1 MHCLLTRNLS
11 ERMAIG
17 SGRRVGI
24 EFLEVSALQA
34 MGDARP
40 GILMGFAACTFHEIE
55 IAVKKLANAMSAVS
69 MA

>member
-1 MHCLLTRNLS
+1 
-11 ERMAIG
+11 MAIY
-17 SGRRVGI
+17 SGWRVGI

-40 GILMGFAACTFHEIE
+40 GILMGFAAYTFQEIE
-55 IAVKKLANAMSAVS
+55 IAVKKLANALSAVC